1 MLLQMPDNI
10 DTTYCS
16 IQHTAAYNILQHKT
30 YCRMQHTAAYDR
42 LQHTTDCSIAL
53 QFFSPL
59 FFSSDEARDG
69 TQAPQSVVC
78 VCVCVC
84 VRERERER
92 ESASERECVWCVCE
106 WCVCVRASM

>member
-1 MLLQMPDNI
+1 MFDNI

-42 LQHTTDCSIAL
+42 LQHTTYFSIAL
-53 QFFSPL
+53 QFFCPL
-59 FFSSDEARDG
+59 FFSSDEVRDG

-78 VCVCVC
+78 VCV
-84 VRERERER
+84 REREREK
-92 ESASERECVWCVCE
+92 ERETDSE
-106 WCVCVRASM
+106 